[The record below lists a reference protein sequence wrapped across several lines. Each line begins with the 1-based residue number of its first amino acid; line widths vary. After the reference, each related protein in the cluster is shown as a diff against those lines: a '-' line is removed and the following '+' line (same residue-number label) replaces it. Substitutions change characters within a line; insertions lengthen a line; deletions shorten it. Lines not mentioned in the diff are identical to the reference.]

1 MLAID
6 SQHIEHVLRMK
17 GRLGALFGRDAAF
30 DRTGLEC
37 GHPQKA
43 ETQNEH
49 GDEDFN
55 ERCTGLSANR
65 STRTLRTLAWWMER
79 HVQQAEEGGALQL
92 AETPVGVVKTA
103 RPVLEMH
110 RSRARWS
117 SLSAADGLQ
126 IRIFPARNAP
136 FMVLDRPS
144 AA

>member
-17 GRLGALFGRDAAF
+17 GRLGALLGRDAAF

-49 GDEDFN
+49 GDQDFN
-55 ERCTGLSANR
+55 ERRTRLSTNR
-65 STRTLRTLAWWMER
+65 STRVSRMLARWMDS
-79 HVQQAEEGGALQL
+79 HVQQGEEVGAPQL
-92 AETPVGVVKTA
+92 AGTPVGVVKTA